1 MTFILDM
8 SSGKEYP
15 GEELSPPNQ
24 GVEKTVLPDISTDED
39 FPALQLATIE
49 ATTSVKQPASALP
62 DCAIDSLLKGRVNK

>member
-15 GEELSPPNQ
+15 GEELSSPNQ
-24 GVEKTVLPDISTDED
+24 QVDETVLPDISSDDD
-39 FPALQLATIE
+39 FPALQLVTIE

-62 DCAIDSLLKGRVNK
+62 DCAIDSLLKGCVNK